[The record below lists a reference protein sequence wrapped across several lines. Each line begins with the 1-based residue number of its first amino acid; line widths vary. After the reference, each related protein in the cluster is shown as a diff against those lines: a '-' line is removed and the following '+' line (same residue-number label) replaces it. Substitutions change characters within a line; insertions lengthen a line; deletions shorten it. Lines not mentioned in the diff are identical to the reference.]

1 MIVFLNLGIKRL
13 RNENKL
19 LGNILVGL
27 YLISLCNVTYVLTSQ
42 HKKPNAISNVKDF
55 IIKQDINYSI
65 VSIPLI
71 NFYLKSHGLK
81 NEFLDVE
88 DITNS
93 EQIKG
98 LTRDSLLI
106 VGNFQNQFSDDYIN
120 NYDTTFYHNPYV
132 NRMWSE
138 IGIFNLKKK

>member
-1 MIVFLNLGIKRL
+1 M
-13 RNENKL
+13 E
-19 LGNILVGL
+19 
-27 YLISLCNVTYVLTSQ
+27 
-42 HKKPNAISNVKDF
+42 
-55 IIKQDINYSI
+55 
-65 VSIPLI
+65 
-71 NFYLKSHGLK
+71 LK

-138 IGIFNLKKK
+138 IGIFKLEKK